1 MLDRKDMHILG
12 LLQQNA
18 RLSNKEIAAAVDMA
32 QSSAHERLKRL
43 TQQGYFRGFYADLD
57 LRKLGFNL
65 EVMVAVKINNHSR
78 KSIDLFYEY
87 IATVPGLI
95 QLYQVTGQSDFL
107 LHIAVRDADDL
118 RSLILDKLST
128 LPYIQHLETTTIF
141 HGERRANITL
151 PEKDR

>member
-1 MLDRKDMHILG
+1 MLDRKDMHILD

-43 TQQGYFRGFYADLD
+43 TKQGYFKGFYADLD

-65 EVMVAVKINNHSR
+65 EVMVAIKITNHSR
-78 KSIDLFYEY
+78 QTIDLFYQD
-87 IATVPGLI
+87 IAALPGLI
-95 QLYQVTGQSDFL
+95 QLYQVTGNSDFL
-107 LHIAVRDADDL
+107 LHFAVRDADDL
-118 RSLILDKLST
+118 RALILDKLST

-141 HGERRANITL
+141 HGERRSNITL
-151 PEKDR
+151 PRQ